1 MKKLFFCVSLL
12 LTGWMTSCVDKNEE
26 VDAKS
31 KPEWLGGS
39 IYSELQNPKQEALT
53 GSFSYYL
60 RLIDDLGQ
68 TDLFNRTGSITVFP
82 ANDEAFQRFFQ
93 NNEWGVRS
101 YEELTQAQKNLLL
114 NSSLLENAMLINM
127 LSNTNSNGSIIKG
140 VALKHSTRVDATDT
154 ISHIYGAAGM
164 PENNRYWQ
172 KYFAKGI
179 DLVSD
184 ATTPMMVHLTR
195 EYMVSNAI
203 TMQGDG
209 SDFQVLT
216 GEPYTAGATYI
227 FNNPVITKGSYSD
240 GMTCQNGY
248 IHQVRDVLL
257 PPGNLAQ
264 EIKKDAETSLISRM
278 LDYFSAPFYNN
289 AVTQQYNAAAI
300 QYGKPAI
307 DSIFEKRYF
316 SKNSQGVELSTD
328 PDQQPFSALLKFDPG
343 WNAYQV
349 TSTSGGDN
357 SLKDLGAMFVPVDKA
372 VQDFFIGG
380 DGSYLMDI
388 YAKHKP
394 VTVDNLAKNLDS
406 LFAERPD
413 IVSKFLA
420 NMQNVSFAGSVPSKF
435 SLLTNDAGENLGM
448 TIDKLQ
454 TKSDGSYDVKFAN
467 NAVMYK
473 LNSMLAPDEFSA
485 VLAPASTY
493 KDLRVMDH
501 MIQAKNSEDGCD
513 FKYYLLAMAANY
525 AFFIPEDSAFSQYYY
540 VDPTTLAKAQ
550 PEALAF
556 RVEWSER
563 NKKNEFNVYR
573 YKYDLKTNTV
583 GDFLSKVTSST
594 AVKSQMID
602 ILNMHTVVLND
613 GETLG
618 ARKYYKTKHGGAI
631 MVEGTNVGGKVSG
644 GAQIDNGQE
653 KSEIISIYNQRNGTS
668 YRLKQVIEAPRN
680 SVYKTLSNN
689 EDVFSEFFD
698 LCNWLSSS
706 TTLMD
711 AVGISSTPSS
721 LGVSEQD
728 AYIVFTSTYGTGSS
742 KIANACVDNNVKM
755 FNTYNY
761 TLYAPTNTAMERAYA
776 LGLPKIT
783 EVQADYEVMEG
794 LEDGDSEKE
803 ELMEKI
809 KLQVKELRD
818 FVRYHFQNVSLYAD
832 KMFVDEA
839 SGRYASLLTDE
850 TGVAIVNRVTGG
862 SDKIVVTDNR
872 GTEHVVDA
880 NSGIPCNIMAR
891 DYWFDKGN
899 TSATAIKT
907 SSFCVVH
914 GIDTPMNFHS
924 DTDRYDGNWKSRAAV
939 TKALRA
945 YQIYKANN
953 NF

>member
-12 LTGWMTSCVDKNEE
+12 LTGWMTSCIDKNEE

-39 IYSELQNPKQEALT
+39 IYSELQNPKQDALT

-68 TDLFNRTGSITVFP
+68 TDLFSRTGSITVFP

-93 NNEWGVRS
+93 DNVWGVHS

-127 LSNTNSNGSIIKG
+127 LSNTYSNGSIVKG
-140 VALKHSTRVDATDT
+140 VALKHNTRVDVTDT
-154 ISHIYGAAGM
+154 ISHIYGAASM
-164 PENNRYWQ
+164 PENNRYWE
-172 KYFAKGI
+172 KYYAKGI

-203 TMQGDG
+203 TMQGEG
-209 SDFQVLT
+209 SDFQILT

-227 FNNPVITKGSYSD
+227 FNNPVITKGSYAE
-240 GMTCQNGY
+240 GLTCQNGY
-248 IHQVRDVLL
+248 VHQVRDVLL

-264 EIKKDAETSLISRM
+264 ELKRDAETSLISRM
-278 LDYFSAPFYNN
+278 LDYFSAPFYNS
-289 AVTQQYNAAAI
+289 AVTQKYNAAAI

-316 SKNSQGVELSTD
+316 SKNSQAKELSVD
-328 PDQQPFSALLKFDPG
+328 PDKQPFSALLKFDPG

-349 TSTSGGDN
+349 ASTSGGDN

-372 VQDFFIGG
+372 VEDFFIGG

-388 YAKHKP
+388 YAKYKP
-394 VTVDNLAKNLDS
+394 VTKENLAKNIDS

-413 IVSKFLA
+413 IISKFLA
-420 NMQNVSFAGSVPSKF
+420 NMQNISFAGSVPSKF

-448 TIDKLQ
+448 KVNKLQ

-525 AFFIPEDSAFSQYYY
+525 AFFIPEDSAFSQHYY
-540 VDPTTLAKAQ
+540 VDPTTLGKVK
-550 PEALAF
+550 PEAMAF
-556 RVEWSER
+556 RVEWNER
-563 NKKNEFNVYR
+563 SKKNEFNVYR
-573 YKYDLKTNTV
+573 YEYDLKTNTV
-583 GDFLSKVTSST
+583 GKFLSKVKSST
-594 AVKSQMID
+594 EVKSQMID
-602 ILNMHTVVLND
+602 ILNMHTVVLNA

-631 MVEGTNVGGKVSG
+631 MVEGTNVGGKIAG

-653 KSEIISIYNQRNGTS
+653 KSEILSIYNQRNGTS

-680 SVYKTLSNN
+680 SVYKTL
-689 EDVFSEFFD
+689 EDHDVFSDFFEV
-698 LCNWLSSS
+698 CNLLGN
-706 TTLMD
+706 TTLLD
-711 AVGISSTPSS
+711 AVGISSSPNT

-728 AYIVFTSTYGTGSS
+728 GYVVFTNTYGTGSS
-742 KIANACVDNNVKM
+742 QIANACVDNNVKM

-761 TLYAPTNTAMERAYA
+761 TLYAPTNTAMEKAYGK
-776 LGLPKIT
+776 GLPRPS
-783 EVQADYEVMEG
+783 EVMDDYTAMEAM
-794 LEDGDSEKE
+794 EDDSSEKE
-803 ELMEKI
+803 ETKNRL
-809 KLQVKELRD
+809 KLQIKELRD

-832 KMFVDEA
+832 KVFVDEGG
-839 SGRYASLLTDE
+839 SRYATLLTDE

-862 SDKIVVTDNR
+862 SDQITVKDNR
-872 GTEHVVDA
+872 GSEIKVNATGA
-880 NSGIPCNIMAR
+880 TPCNLMTR
-891 DYWFDKGN
+891 DYWFDKSKA
-899 TSATAIKT
+899 SASKIVT

-914 GIDTPMNFHS
+914 GIDQALNFHS
-924 DTDRYDGNWKSRAAV
+924 DTDRYDGNWKSKAAMA
-939 TKALRA
+939 KALKA

>member
-1 MKKLFFCVSLL
+1 
-12 LTGWMTSCVDKNEE
+12 MTSCVDKNEE

-39 IYSELQNPKQEALT
+39 IYSELQNPKQDALT

-93 NNEWGVRS
+93 NNEWGVS
-101 YEELTQAQKNLLL
+101 TYEDLTQAQKNLLL
-114 NSSLLENAMLINM
+114 NSSLLENAMLVNM
-127 LSNTNSNGSIIKG
+127 LSNTNSNGSIVKG
-140 VALKHSTRVDATDT
+140 VALKHSTRVDVTDS
-154 ISHIYGAAGM
+154 ISHIYSAAGM
-164 PENNRYWQ
+164 PVNNRYWQ
-172 KYFAKGI
+172 KYFSKGI
-179 DLVSD
+179 DLVCD

-216 GEPYTAGATYI
+216 GEPYTSGATYI

-264 EIKKDAETSLISRM
+264 EVKKDAETSLISRM
-278 LDYFSAPFYNN
+278 LEYFSAPFYNN

-316 SKNSQGVELSTD
+316 SKYSQTGELSVD
-328 PDQQPFSALLKFDPG
+328 PDKQPFSALLKFDPG

-349 TSTSGGDN
+349 ASTSGGDN

-380 DGSYLMDI
+380 DGAYLMDI

-394 VTVDNLAKNLDS
+394 VTADNLAQNIDS

-413 IVSKFLA
+413 IISKFLA
-420 NMQNVSFAGSVPSKF
+420 NMQNISFAGSVPSKF

-448 TIDKLQ
+448 TVDKLQ
-454 TKSDGSYDVKFAN
+454 TKSDGTYDVKFAN

-473 LNSMLAPDEFSA
+473 LNTMLAPDEFSA

-501 MIQAKNSEDGCD
+501 MIQASNSQDGCD

-525 AFFIPEDSAFSQYYY
+525 AFFIPEDSAFSQHYY

-556 RVEWSER
+556 RVEWNER
-563 NKKNEFNVYR
+563 NKKDEFNVYR

-583 GDFLSKVTSST
+583 GDFLSKVSSST
-594 AVKSQMID
+594 SVKSHIID
-602 ILNMHTVVLND
+602 ILNMHTVVLD
-613 GETLG
+613 AGETLG

-631 MVEGTNVGGKVSG
+631 MVEGTSVGGKISS
-644 GAQIDNGQE
+644 GAQIDNGQA
-653 KSEIISIYNQRNGTS
+653 KSEILSVYNQRNGIS
-668 YRLKQVIEAPRN
+668 YRLNQVIEAPRN
-680 SVYKTLSNN
+680 SVYKTLSNY
-689 EDVFSEFFD
+689 EVFSDFFE

-711 AVGISSTPSS
+711 AVGISSSPSS

-728 AYIVFTSTYGTGSS
+728 GYIVFTSTYGTGSS
-742 KIANACVDNNVKM
+742 KITNACVDQNVKM

-761 TLYAPTNTAMERAYA
+761 TLYAPTNTAMNKAYEM
-776 LGLPKIT
+776 GLPRTT
-783 EVQADYEVMEG
+783 EVEADYEVLEGME
-794 LEDGDSEKE
+794 EGDSEREVLKN
-803 ELMEKI
+803 KI

-818 FVRYHFQNVSLYAD
+818 FVRYHFQNVSLFAD
-832 KMFVDEA
+832 KVFVDEA

-850 TGVAIVNRVTGG
+850 TGVAIVNRVSG
-862 SDKIVVTDNR
+862 SLDEIKVTDNS
-872 GTEHVVDA
+872 GIEHTVNA
-880 NSGIPCNIMAR
+880 NSGIPCNVMAR
-891 DYWFDKGN
+891 DYWFDKDK
-899 TSATAIKT
+899 TAINT

-914 GIDTPMNFHS
+914 GIDTPLNFHS
-924 DTDRYDGNWKSRAAV
+924 DTGRYDGNWKSPAAMA
-939 TKALRA
+939 KALRA